1 MILDILRRFSSAGRG
16 SAVVRR
22 GVGGALR
29 LLLIGIL
36 GELAESLEER

>member
-1 MILDILRRFSSAGRG
+1 MRRFGGAGRVC
-16 SAVVRR
+16 AVVRR

-36 GELAESLEER
+36 GELAESLGEM